1 MIKLSF
7 VIPCYRSENTV
18 INVVEEIETTLKLRP
33 EYDYEII
40 LVNDCS
46 PDNVWEVITKRVS
59 VDDKVI
65 GICLAKNFGQ
75 HSALMAGYNNVSGD
89 LVISLDDDGQTPV
102 SDVFKLIDELDNGKY
117 DIVYA
122 TYPESHRSL
131 FRRLGSSFTRKVT
144 DYLFDIPSNKK
155 EASSFYVAK
164 RFIIEEIIKYK
175 NAFPF
180 LSGLVLRTSR
190 NYGFVTLERRE
201 RLSGKSGYSL
211 RKLIGVWLNGLTSF
225 SVKPLK
231 FGTQFGFIFAFLG
244 FVFAVYTIIRK
255 LFINPEI
262 QAGWSSTISVI
273 MITGGVIMMMLG
285 LIGEYIGRIYICINS
300 SPQYVIKEIVNNKKS
315 SDEG

>member
-1 MIKLSF
+1 M
-7 VIPCYRSENTV
+7 
-18 INVVEEIETTLKLRP
+18 
-33 EYDYEII
+33 
-40 LVNDCS
+40 
-46 PDNVWEVITKRVS
+46 
-59 VDDKVI
+59 
-65 GICLAKNFGQ
+65 
-75 HSALMAGYNNVSGD
+75 
-89 LVISLDDDGQTPV
+89 
-102 SDVFKLIDELDNGKY
+102 IDELDNGKY